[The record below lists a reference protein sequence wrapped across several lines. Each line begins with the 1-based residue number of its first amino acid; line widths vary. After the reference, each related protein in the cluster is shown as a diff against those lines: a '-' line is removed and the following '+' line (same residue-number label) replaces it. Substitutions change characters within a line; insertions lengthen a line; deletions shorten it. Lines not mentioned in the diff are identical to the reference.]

1 VQLVVGRVGRPHGVN
16 GEVTVEVRT
25 DDVDHRFAAGAVLDT
40 DPPERGPLTIVRARP
55 HSGRLLVAFADMTDR
70 EGAEALRGTLLVA
83 DSATSAVSE
92 DPEEYWDHDLV
103 GLAAV
108 TTSGEKVGEVIE
120 VLHLP
125 AQDVLVVRRD
135 EADEVLVPFVAAIV
149 PAVDPRGGRVV
160 IDPPA
165 GLLDGGAD

>member
-1 VQLVVGRVGRPHGVN
+1 VQLVVGRVGRPHGVK

-55 HSGRLLVAFADMTDR
+55 HSGRLLVAFAETTDR

-83 DSATSAVSE
+83 DSATSAESE

-108 TTSGEKVGEVIE
+108 TTSGEKVGEITE

-135 EADEVLVPFVAAIV
+135 DTEVLVPFVAAIV
-149 PAVDPRGGRVV
+149 PEVDPRAGRIV
-160 IDPPA
+160 IAPPD
-165 GLLDGGAD
+165 GLLDDGAD